1 MALKKQYMKGKP
13 IVKVTFRL
21 PKAAAQGASTVSLV
35 GEFNG
40 WNIYATSMDKLKNGS
55 FKKVMELAVGESF
68 EYRYLIDETIWEND
82 WDADR
87 YVRSHFGNCDN
98 SVVDT

>member
-1 MALKKQYMKGKP
+1 MALKKTYMKSKP
-13 IVKVTFRL
+13 VVKVVFRF
-21 PKAAAQGASTVSLV
+21 PRAAAAGATSVSLV
-35 GEFNG
+35 GEFND
-40 WNIYATSMDKLKNGS
+40 WNIYAAPMKRLKNGS
-55 FKKVMELAVGESF
+55 FKLELELEPGRSY
-68 EYRYLIDETIWEND
+68 EYRYLVDETNWEND